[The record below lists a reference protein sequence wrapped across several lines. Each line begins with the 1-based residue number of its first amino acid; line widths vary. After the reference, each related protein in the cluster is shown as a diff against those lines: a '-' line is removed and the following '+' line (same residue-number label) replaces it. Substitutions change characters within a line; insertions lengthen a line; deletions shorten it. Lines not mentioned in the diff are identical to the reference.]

1 MFKLK
6 EYNTDAKTEI
16 LAGITTFLTMIYIVI
31 VNPVILSS
39 AGVPFDQVFTATIIS
54 AVVATLWMAL
64 AANYPIAIAPGM
76 GMNAYFAALVVGSNG
91 SIDYATAFSAVFVA
105 GIIFIILSLTSF
117 REKLIEAIPNNL
129 KHAISAGIGL
139 FIAFIGLRSAG
150 IIVAN
155 KSNLIGLGDL
165 QSEKVVLTLI
175 GLAITIILYTLNVNG
190 ALFFGMIITGLIAF
204 FRGQLSFDKGLFAS
218 PHLPDGLIISNPFAA
233 FGDVIHHDLYTVVFS
248 FLLVTIFDTT
258 GTMVGVAQQ
267 AGLMKGNKM
276 PRVRQALLADSFGTT
291 IGALFGTSPT
301 TAYVESSS
309 GVAAGGRTGLTGV
322 TVAILFIVAAFFSP
336 VVSSVSGVAAIT
348 SPALIIVGSLMM
360 GAVAKINWNDFD
372 EAFPAFLVVLAMPL
386 TSSIATGIALGFI
399 SYPLMKLVKGKGKQ
413 VHPLVYVFAVLFLY
427 QLIFLP
433 H

>member
-117 REKLIEAIPNNL
+117 REKLIEAIPSNL